1 MQLFDAHLHIIN
13 KAFSIKANAGFI
25 PEAFT
30 VKQYLHQ
37 MKDYNLTGGAIV
49 SGSFQGFDQ
58 NYLIAALKLLGPT
71 FVGVTQLP
79 ASVTDNEILALNKL
93 GVRALRFNLKRGGSA
108 TLRELDRLAHRVYE
122 VAGWH
127 SELYVDSVELA
138 LQQSLSQPLAS
149 ILVNLPAVSIDHLGL
164 SKAGLPS
171 LLLLVEQGVRV
182 KATGF
187 GRVDF
192 DIPTALRN
200 LHSAN
205 PSALMFGSDLPST
218 RAPRPFCHNDIT
230 TIIDCLGV
238 EAASAVLHANAV
250 AFYKPYSL

>member
-30 VKQYLHQ
+30 VEQYLHQ
-37 MKDYNLTGGAIV
+37 MKGYDLTGGAIV

-79 ASVTDNEILALNKL
+79 ASVSDEEILALNKV
-93 GVRALRFNLKRGGSA
+93 GVRALRFNLRRGGSA
-108 TLRELDRLAHRVYE
+108 TLSELDRLAQRVYE

-127 SELYVDSVELA
+127 SELYVDSSELA
-138 LQQSLSQPLAS
+138 LQQALSQPLAS

-171 LLLLVEQGVRV
+171 LLKLVEQGVRV

-187 GRVDF
+187 GRVNF

-218 RAPRPFCHNDIT
+218 RAPRPFFHNDISL
-230 TIIDCLGV
+230 IIDCLG
-238 EAASAVLHANAV
+238 EEQASAVLHANA
-250 AFYKPYSL
+250 ADFYHA